1 MSLVEY
7 SAQCDVVME
16 AIKYQLWKR
25 SSTWFSVASRVLFTI
40 DVMLYDRRSAYLLSY
55 SAPRVAIVIL
65 DVPGA
70 SAPRGAFA
78 QSARAMH
85 CRISTA
91 FWTLTFVAPIMR
103 KTT

>member
-1 MSLVEY
+1 
-7 SAQCDVVME
+7 ME
-16 AIKYQLWKR
+16 AIKHQLWKR